1 MTFPY
6 IFIDSDLSFLLVIE
20 QGFVK
25 FKYPSNMILFN
36 EVFFRCRST
45 IQACQKKRVS
55 LIVLII
61 MYF

>member
-1 MTFPY
+1 MMTFPY

-20 QGFVK
+20 QGFVT

-45 IQACQKKRVS
+45 IQACQKRE
-55 LIVLII
+55 
-61 MYF
+61 